1 MEYQISDKAKKVTLG
16 LAIAGFVLMI
26 IGFFSQKEYVF
37 ADKIDEH
44 SVNIEY
50 WGDAGKSE
58 IEVLKNDLIASMSAK
73 GYTLD
78 IHEGGHHDHD
88 GEDHNHTVNHDEH
101 NAHDDHAEGH
111 HDSPSFL
118 WNIHIAHSEGHQAHG
133 GHHEDAGQVVVDMCE
148 SGQIAFTDSKSRRF
162 WSNLLINGFFF
173 FGIALGALFY
183 LALHYAT
190 ESGWGVVLLRV
201 FEAISQAL
209 PIGMIILIIVFAT
222 GAMGMHNIYSWMD
235 PEKVEADHLIWRKS
249 GYFNQAFFWIRVIIY
264 FGIFYYFMRW
274 FRKTSAREDN
284 EGGTELHYSM
294 YKRAAIFLVF
304 FAVFSSTMSWDFIMS
319 IDIHWYSTLF
329 GWYTFSGIWLTG
341 MIMVIMIAGY
351 LKSQGYL
358 ELVKMSHIHDVA
370 KWMFALSFLWSYL
383 WFSQFMLIWY
393 SNIGEET
400 IYYWERIMEYKYLYF
415 TMFGL
420 NFVLPMVFLM
430 ARDVKR
436 SWPFIIVLGTIIFI
450 GHWFDV
456 FMMVMPGTLHDEW
469 SFGLLEIGMFALCL
483 GVFLFTILKSIGK
496 APLVQKNHPFLEE
509 SKHHDF

>member
-16 LAIAGFVLMI
+16 LAALGLVLMI

-37 ADKIDEH
+37 AERLDEH
-44 SVNIEY
+44 SVKVEY
-50 WGDAGKSE
+50 WGKADESQIDGLKAKLISE
-58 IEVLKNDLIASMSAK
+58 MENK
-73 GYTLD
+73 GYALD
-78 IHEGGHHDHD
+78 FHEAHS
-88 GEDHNHTVNHDEH
+88 HDE
-101 NAHDDHAEGH
+101 HAEGH
-111 HDSPSFL
+111 GTHHESPTFL
-118 WNIHIAHSEGHQAHG
+118 WNIHLSHLEGEGHG
-133 GHHEDAGQVVVDMCE
+133 GHGADGAQAIVDLCE
-148 SGQIAFTDSKSRRF
+148 SGTISFFDSHWRRF

-173 FGIALGALFY
+173 FGISLGALFY
-183 LALHYAT
+183 LALQYAT

-201 FEAISQAL
+201 YEAIAQAM
-209 PIGMIILIIVFAT
+209 PIGIIVLVLVFIT
-222 GAMGMHNIYSWMD
+222 GAFGLHSIYSWMD
-235 PEKVEADHLIWRKS
+235 PANVEADHLIWKKS
-249 GYFNQAFFWIRVIIY
+249 GYFNQGFFWLRVIVY
-264 FGIFYYFMRW
+264 FGTFLFFANW
-274 FRKTSAREDN
+274 FRKMSRKEDN
-284 EGGTELHYSM
+284 EGGTEIHFKM
-294 YKRAAIFLVF
+294 YRKAALFLVL

-341 MIMVIMIAGY
+341 MIMVIMIVGY

-358 ELVKMSHIHDVA
+358 ELVNKSHIHDVA

-393 SNIGEET
+393 SNMGEET

-420 NFVLPMVFLM
+420 NFALPLIFFI

-436 SWPFIIVLGTIIFI
+436 SWSFIIVIGTITFI

-469 SFGLLEIGMFALCL
+469 SFGLLEIGMFVLFL
-483 GVFLFTILKSIGK
+483 GAFVYTVLKSLGK
-496 APLVQKNHPFLEE
+496 APLMQENHPFFEE
-509 SKHHDF
+509 SKHHHF